1 MLLLAHKKNNLFFN
15 ETQSQNN
22 VLINIQLRTNQ
33 SYGKKSCLEL

>member
-22 VLINIQLRTNQ
+22 VFINIELKTIQ
-33 SYGKKSCLEL
+33 SYGKKNCFEL